1 VAAAVSARRAWP
13 GVALLCATA
22 TAAYLCRV
30 NVSVVGAL
38 LMQEFDLTQAQLGRV
53 FSAFLLGY
61 ALFMVP
67 GGLAA
72 DRWGTRRVLELASW
86 WWVVATALQLLVG
99 QGPLG
104 AASTSALWALLAL
117 RFLLGI
123 GEAPTFPAAARG
135 VSRWITPERQ
145 GRANG
150 LVIAAIAVGS
160 AIAPPLLSAV
170 MVPWGWRAA
179 LLVSAVPAL
188 ATAIAWRLAQE
199 PAEAAVVPR
208 SETQKVPGGPGSLRS
223 PAFILLTLSYSLQ
236 GYVGYVFVFWFYLY
250 LVQERHFDFLKGG
263 MLSSLPWL
271 LSMLSIPLGGWISDR
286 LVARHGATFGRRAV
300 PLVGLTLA
308 GVFLS
313 VGART
318 ANGYVAAVS
327 LALSTA
333 LVLSVEGPFWATMIG
348 IAGAR
353 SGAAGGIMNTGSN
366 IGGLVSPALTP
377 LLAEAIGWE
386 NALQVAAVLSVV
398 AALLWLGITP
408 ETRAPDAVKRDPS
421 APVPH
426 PSRASAG
433 RRSAGPADASSR

>member
-1 VAAAVSARRAWP
+1 VAAALSARSAWP

-38 LMQEFDLTQAQLGRV
+38 LMQEFGLSQAQMGRV

-67 GGLAA
+67 GGVAA

-99 QGPLG
+99 RGPLG

-117 RFLLGI
+117 RFVLGV

-135 VSRWITPERQ
+135 VSRWIAPERQ

-150 LVIAAIAVGS
+150 FVIAAIAVGS

-170 MVPWGWRAA
+170 MLRWGWRAA
-179 LLVSAVPAL
+179 LAVSAVPAL
-188 ATAIAWRLAQE
+188 ATAVAWRLARE
-199 PAEAAVVPR
+199 PAAAPLVRPEARRRPDA
-208 SETQKVPGGPGSLRS
+208 PGSLRS
-223 PAFILLTLSYSLQ
+223 PAFVLLTLSYSLQ

-250 LVQERHFDFLKGG
+250 LVQERHFDFLRGG
-263 MLSSLPWL
+263 ILSSLPWL
-271 LSMLSIPLGGWISDR
+271 LSMVSIPLGGWISDR
-286 LVARHGATFGRRAV
+286 LVARRGPTFGRRAV

-313 VGART
+313 LGART

-333 LVLSVEGPFWATMIG
+333 LVLSVEGPFWATMMG
-348 IAGAR
+348 IAGSR
-353 SGAAGGIMNTGSN
+353 SGVGGGIMNTGSN
-366 IGGLVSPALTP
+366 VGGLISPALTP

-398 AALLWLGITP
+398 AALLWLGI
-408 ETRAPDAVKRDPS
+408 S
-421 APVPH
+421 
-426 PSRASAG
+426 
-433 RRSAGPADASSR
+433 PAQSSRRVAG